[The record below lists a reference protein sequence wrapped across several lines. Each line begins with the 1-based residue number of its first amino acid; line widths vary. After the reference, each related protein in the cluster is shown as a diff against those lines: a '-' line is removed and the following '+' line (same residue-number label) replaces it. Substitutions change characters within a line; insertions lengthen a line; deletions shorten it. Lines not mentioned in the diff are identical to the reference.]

1 MWERSLAPSSS
12 CLNPTL
18 CRADSGGA
26 FCGLSLCLH
35 SCLCSCPRC
44 TALPCILT
52 VWALSLAACL
62 STAGLV
68 LWGTLWLRSLLV
80 WRWASG
86 ASYGRHVT
94 VVQRTDGG
102 PCPSRRSLLDGRP
115 VGMPIVHPGSTG
127 WGAGAGITCPAQ
139 PVSVPCSRFPLDRR
153 KSHTW
158 RARLVV
164 LASRVKLLPGD
175 ALSGLEQA
183 CLFSAVLQS
192 WHAHNNGGQETRA
205 GSMWY
210 LVSVIFCNTYVL
222 PVEMAEVSVFV
233 SHLIHLASPRCLC
246 LSGSRWSFVF
256 WDPLS
261 LRPYLCLTGQGI
273 YNLLPLLCKSYFP
286 PGSQRAAPTA
296 PVINQLLLKPRTWM
310 LHNTDLFHFWK
321 YRIQPPP
328 PFYPLLKVVKSSA
341 LLSIQQQ
348 LFVEVEEV
356 IHNKTEDCAI
366 HCTLDFKIYPVYNFK
381 CENGIP
387 WKHRDRLH
395 LRSLPAFL

>member
-1 MWERSLAPSSS
+1 MPSLYSPTLHPYCVGAVPGRMSERCWPRALRDPVAEVPSCMEVGLGGQLWPPRHCCAARWWRTLSEPTVSVRRSS
-12 CLNPTL
+12 CGDANCAPWKH
-18 CRADSGGA
+18 
-26 FCGLSLCLH
+26 GL
-35 SCLCSCPRC
+35 
-44 TALPCILT
+44 
-52 VWALSLAACL
+52 
-62 STAGLV
+62 
-68 LWGTLWLRSLLV
+68 
-80 WRWASG
+80 
-86 ASYGRHVT
+86 
-94 VVQRTDGG
+94 
-102 PCPSRRSLLDGRP
+102 
-115 VGMPIVHPGSTG
+115 
-127 WGAGAGITCPAQ
+127 GAGAGITCPAQ
-139 PVSVPCSRFPLDRR
+139 PMSVPCSRFPLDRR

-158 RARLVV
+158 RARLDV

-192 WHAHNNGGQETRA
+192 RHAHNNGGQETRA

-222 PVEMAEVSVFV
+222 PVEMAEVGVFV
-233 SHLIHLASPRCLC
+233 SRLIHLASPRCLC

-356 IHNKTEDCAI
+356 IHNKTEDCAV